1 VTSEHRDDLVDAPL
15 RDEIL
20 LVGEL
25 VIAAARSDGHLSD
38 ADIDRVLGVRRCT
51 DAAKQPVAG

>member
-1 VTSEHRDDLVDAPL
+1 MTSEHRDDLVDAPL

-25 VIAAARSDGHLSD
+25 VIAAANSDRHLSE

-51 DAAKQPVAG
+51 AADGQPVAG